1 MYSFSYLEPVC
12 CSMSSSN
19 CFFLICKQ
27 ISHEAGQVVWYSHLL
42 EEFSSLLWSIQ
53 SKAMATHSSTPAWK
67 IPWTGEPGGLQFM
80 GSLRVRHDWV
90 ASLSHIGEGN
100 GIAFLWDWNENW
112 PFPVLWPLMS
122 FPNLLAYWV
131 KHFHSITFQD
141 LKQLNWN
148 SVTSTSFVCSDA
160 S

>member
-1 MYSFSYLEPVC
+1 
-12 CSMSSSN
+12 MSSSN

-80 GSLRVRHDWV
+80 GSLRVRHDW
-90 ASLSHIGEGN
+90 AGLHFHFSLSSIGEGN
-100 GIAFLWDWNENW
+100 GDPLQCSCLENPRDGGARW
-112 PFPVLWPLMS
+112 AAVYGVAQSQTQLKWLKQQQWHLTCFSIPIFPVKLSPS
-122 FPNLLAYWV
+122 PF
-131 KHFHSITFQD
+131 K
-141 LKQLNWN
+141 
-148 SVTSTSFVCSDA
+148 
-160 S
+160 